1 MSHVSLIFFLLVFV
15 LESSDRVQNLVS
27 SLADGD
33 GSHGS
38 SSDRVDSSS
47 EGVDLTEEEPGQGS
61 EDEVEQVLANV
72 DHDVLVLEDSL
83 LDNLTERRTKFSSK
97 IHQKYFSK

>member
-1 MSHVSLIFFLLVFV
+1 M

-38 SSDRVDSSS
+38 SIDRVDSSS

-61 EDEVEQVLANV
+61 EDEVEQILANV

-83 LDNLTERRTKFSSK
+83 LDNLTERRKKFSSK
-97 IHQKYFSK
+97 ILQK

>member
-1 MSHVSLIFFLLVFV
+1 M

-38 SSDRVDSSS
+38 SFDRVDSSS

-61 EDEVEQVLANV
+61 EDEVEQILANV

-83 LDNLTERRTKFSSK
+83 LDNLTERRKK
-97 IHQKYFSK
+97 I